1 VKGVSV
7 FWNRILS
14 LNPLELL
21 GAALSIPLFS
31 LALASLLLAGHGLI
45 RRARRSAAKP
55 TPQTVASASSAAAQY
70 VLERRILGIG
80 AVGVIVAFA
89 IEYVV
94 RGYLLNISDTVDWW
108 RYATP
113 VLSALVALAVL
124 LGFIVFRG
132 TVTPERPAVS
142 TARRTWSSFGPRR
155 GLIGTSFL
163 AVVFLATTIA
173 AGLVSSPDD
182 RGRFIY
188 LEIPAPNTTIDPL
201 RPWFYGWAYGGPVI
215 ACVAALIAVTWVTL
229 RSNAVR
235 PFLRP
240 QTVVAEQRARVEI
253 ATSAVYIA
261 AAGML
266 LALGGAFRFIGQ
278 SGSYSNL
285 TIGDDGLSN
294 SYELSW
300 RYASLAVAAGWVSPV
315 MEITAFVLLL
325 LVARRLL
332 RSRPG
337 GELSQNREQNSMSN
351 TVR

>member
-1 VKGVSV
+1 M

-14 LNPLELL
+14 LSPVELL

-31 LALASLLLAGHGLI
+31 LALASIVLAGLGLVK
-45 RRARRSAAKP
+45 RVRRSAAKP
-55 TPQTVASASSAAAQY
+55 APRTGSGASSAAAQY
-70 VLERRILGIG
+70 ELERRILGIG

-94 RGYLLNISDTVDWW
+94 RGYLVNMSDTVDWW

-113 VLSALVALAVL
+113 VLSSLVTLAVL

-132 TVTPERPAVS
+132 TVTPERPGISVE
-142 TARRTWSSFGPRR
+142 RRTWSSFGPRR
-155 GLIGTSFL
+155 AIIGTFCM
-163 AVVFLATTIA
+163 AIVFLATTIA
-173 AGLVSSPDD
+173 AGMVSSPDD

-188 LEIPAPNTTIDPL
+188 IEIPAPNTSIDPV
-201 RPWFYGWAYGGPVI
+201 RPWFYGWAYGVPVI
-215 ACVAALIAVTWVTL
+215 VCVAALIAVTWVTL

-240 QTVVAEQRARVEI
+240 QTIGAEERARVEI
-253 ATSAVYIA
+253 ATSVVHIA

-266 LALGGAFRFIGQ
+266 LALGGVFRFVSQ
-278 SGSYSNL
+278 SCSYSSL
-285 TIGDDGLSN
+285 TIEGDGQSN

-300 RYASLAVAAGWVSPV
+300 RYASLAVAAGWVSPI

-325 LVARRLL
+325 LAARRLL

-337 GELSQNREQNSMSN
+337 TQSIQNRERNSMSE